1 MLERPSNIVS
11 KSLTY
16 LSRDNSMSLLLGIL
30 VLTVFVLYPLAG
42 NHILWMRVLALFISI
57 NFITGVFVLTGS
69 RIKRIMGLGL
79 TLAVFAV
86 SLLDDGNSMTV
97 RILEYCLWIMY
108 FFLLGVMLVRRVFS
122 DDEVNIFRIEGAIAA
137 YIIFGLMF
145 AFGYMLIYVIDPSA
159 FNLHERLQMG
169 DHRSGFHFVYFSF
182 VTLCTLG
189 YGDISPV
196 THIAQSVAI
205 FEALFGILFPAILIA
220 RLVGLAGSK
229 KLTP

>member
-1 MLERPSNIVS
+1 MLERPPNMISR
-11 KSLTY
+11 SLSY
-16 LSRDNSMSLLLGIL
+16 LRRDNSMSLLLIIL

-42 NHILWMRVLALFISI
+42 NHILWMRVLALFIGI
-57 NFITGVFVLTGS
+57 NFITGVFILTQS
-69 RIKRIMGLGL
+69 RVKRLLGLGVTL
-79 TLAVFAV
+79 TVFAV
-86 SLLDDGNSMTV
+86 SLLDDGDSMTM
-97 RILEYCLWIMY
+97 RILEYSLWILY
-108 FFLLGVMLVRRVFS
+108 FLLLGLMLVQRVFS
-122 DDEVNIFRIEGAIAA
+122 GDEVNIFRIEGAIAA

-145 AFGYMLIYVIDPSA
+145 AFGYMLIYVVDPSA

-196 THIAQSVAI
+196 SHIAQSVAI

-220 RLVGLAGSK
+220 RLVGLAGTK

>member
-1 MLERPSNIVS
+1 MLERPSKIVS
-11 KSLTY
+11 KSFTY
-16 LSRDNSMSLLLGIL
+16 MSRDNSMSLLLIIL
-30 VLTVFVLYPLAG
+30 LLTVFVMYPLAG
-42 NHILWMRVLALFISI
+42 NHILWMRVLALFISM
-57 NFITGVFVLTGS
+57 NFITGVFVLTES
-69 RIKRIMGLGL
+69 MIKRVLGLGL
-79 TLAVFAV
+79 TLAVLV
-86 SLLDDGNSMTV
+86 MSLLDDGHSPSM
-97 RILEYCLWIMY
+97 RIIEYVLWITY
-108 FFLLGVMLVRRVFS
+108 FLLLGVMLVRRVFS

-145 AFGYMLIYVIDPSA
+145 AFGYMLIYSVDPSG
-159 FNLHERLQMG
+159 FNLSERLNMA

-196 THIAQSVAI
+196 SHIAQSVAI